1 MGVENRVL
9 AQESRVYDMGLGL
22 PLTCLVLSLF
32 LPLKLIFKKSHLQG
46 ASGPCLNTLSLYK
59 RMVPLWVPK
68 LLPHPLLPSLL
79 PIQDIWTPFCK
90 GLALSAVST
99 PLPKTTLYHWANL
112 NFGVTPMALGIM
124 AQKYS

>member
-46 ASGPCLNTLSLYK
+46 ASGPCLDTLSL
-59 RMVPLWVPK
+59 
-68 LLPHPLLPSLL
+68 
-79 PIQDIWTPFCK
+79 
-90 GLALSAVST
+90 
-99 PLPKTTLYHWANL
+99 
-112 NFGVTPMALGIM
+112 
-124 AQKYS
+124 